1 MHVLHANSK
10 EDAEQVNKLIGQDK
24 DVFIL
29 VYMEGCGPCNATRP
43 EWAKLESALE
53 DQYSKNN
60 KLAVVDLNKDYQ
72 DVVKSLG
79 NIDGYPTLKHINHNG
94 KKIQSYEDSA
104 VKSKDRSVDSFIN
117 WIESTIN
124 KVESTTPTGSPEE
137 VYERLTNNDDNSN
150 KSISK
155 SKSQKSNKKRP
166 SSRQTGGKWTRKY
179 KKSINNCKRPKGFS
193 QKQYCKYGRKSRGR
207 K

>member
-1 MHVLHANSK
+1 MHILHANSK

-43 EWAKLESALE
+43 EWAKLESALK

-72 DVVKSLG
+72 DVVKHLG
-79 NIDGYPTLKHINHNG
+79 NIDGYPTLKYINSNG
-94 KKIQSYEDSA
+94 KKVESYEDSSI
-104 VKSKDRSVDSFIN
+104 KNKDRSVNSFIN
-117 WIESTIN
+117 WVESKIN
-124 KVESTTPTGSPEE
+124 TVESTTPTSSPEHL
-137 VYERLTNNDDNSN
+137 YSRLTNS
-150 KSISK
+150 S
-155 SKSQKSNKKRP
+155 SNKKSIKNKSGYRK
-166 SSRQTGGKWTRKY
+166 SLMKGGKWTRKY
-179 KKSINNCKRPKGFS
+179 KKSINCKRPRGFS
-193 QKQYCKYGRKSRGR
+193 QKQYCKYGRNK

>member
-1 MHVLHANSK
+1 MHILHANSK

-43 EWAKLESALE
+43 EWAKLESALK

-72 DVVKSLG
+72 DVVKHLG
-79 NIDGYPTLKHINHNG
+79 NIDGYPTLKYVNSNG
-94 KKIQSYEDSA
+94 KKVESYEDSSI
-104 VKSKDRSVDSFIN
+104 KNKDRSVDSFIN
-117 WIESTIN
+117 WVESKIN
-124 KVESTTPTGSPEE
+124 TVESTTPTSSPEQL
-137 VYERLTNNDDNSN
+137 YSRLTNS
-150 KSISK
+150 S
-155 SKSQKSNKKRP
+155 SNKKSIKNKSGYRK
-166 SSRQTGGKWTRKY
+166 SLMKGGKWTRKY
-179 KKSINNCKRPKGFS
+179 KKSINCKRPKGFS
-193 QKQYCKYGRKSRGR
+193 QKQYCKYGRNK

>member
-1 MHVLHANSK
+1 MHILHANSK
-10 EDAEQVNKLIGQDK
+10 EDAEQVNKLIGQGK

-43 EWAKLESALE
+43 EWAKLESALN

-79 NIDGYPTLKHINHNG
+79 IIDGYPTLKHINNNG
-94 KKIQSYEDSA
+94 KKMQSYEDSA

-117 WIESTIN
+117 WIESSIN

-137 VYERLTNNDDNSN
+137 VYERLTDTEN
-150 KSISK
+150 SISK
-155 SKSQKSNKKRP
+155 SKSQKSNKKRT

-179 KKSINNCKRPKGFS
+179 KKSINCKRPKGFS
-193 QKQYCKYGRKSRGR
+193 QKQYCKYGRKNRSR

>member
-10 EDAEQVNKLIGQDK
+10 EDAEQVNKLIGQGK

-43 EWAKLESALE
+43 EWAKLESALKE
-53 DQYSKNN
+53 QYSKNN

-79 NIDGYPTLKHINHNG
+79 NIDGYPTLKYINHNG
-94 KKIQSYEDSA
+94 KKMQSYEDSP

-117 WIESTIN
+117 WIETSIN

-137 VYERLTNNDDNSN
+137 LYDRLTSE
-150 KSISK
+150 SMPSSSVK
-155 SKSQKSNKKRP
+155 SKSVSKKRT
-166 SSRQTGGKWTRKY
+166 SSQKGGKWTRKY
-179 KKSINNCKRPKGFS
+179 KKSINCKRPKGFS
-193 QKQYCKYGRKSRGR
+193 QKQYCKYGRKSNKSR
-207 K
+207 KFNL